1 MRPKRVKKV
10 ARELVSHFPNKFT
23 TDFEINKKLV
33 DTLTDV
39 SSSRLRNRIAGYVTR
54 LINITKAT
62 ELGETEEPEQ
72 SF

>member
-1 MRPKRVKKV
+1 MRPERVKKV
-10 ARELVSHFPNKFT
+10 ARELVSRFPNKFT

-54 LINITKAT
+54 LINIIKAT
-62 ELGETEEPEQ
+62 ELGKTEEAEQ